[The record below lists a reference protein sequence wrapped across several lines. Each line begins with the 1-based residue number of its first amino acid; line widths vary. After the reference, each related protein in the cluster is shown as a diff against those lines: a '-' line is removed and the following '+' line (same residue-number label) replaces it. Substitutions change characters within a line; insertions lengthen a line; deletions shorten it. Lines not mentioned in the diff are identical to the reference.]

1 MLAVLWR
8 ESRVG
13 YSYDGMSLG
22 ELISGGAST
31 YTVKRRAK
39 DRDLNRD
46 HLATPPRLRI
56 GEFAVVLFDKLKG
69 GPDHLAD
76 AAIF

>member
-1 MLAVLWR
+1 
-8 ESRVG
+8 
-13 YSYDGMSLG
+13 
-22 ELISGGAST
+22 
-31 YTVKRRAK
+31 VKRRAK